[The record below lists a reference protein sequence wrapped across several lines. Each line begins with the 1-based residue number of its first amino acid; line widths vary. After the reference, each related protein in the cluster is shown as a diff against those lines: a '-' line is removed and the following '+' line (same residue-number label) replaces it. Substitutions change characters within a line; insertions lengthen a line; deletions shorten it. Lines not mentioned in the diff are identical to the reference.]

1 MKRRKRKAKWYL
13 LYRKENR
20 DAVYV
25 YEPLRKYEL
34 QSRIRRGWKVI
45 KT

>member
-13 LYRKENR
+13 LYRRENH

-25 YEPLRKYEL
+25 YEPLRKCEL
-34 QSRIRRGWKVI
+34 RSKIRRGWKVI
-45 KT
+45 E